1 MATLQAD
8 IMHTGDNHCH
18 NTVHFQDNIAKITT
32 YCQSLINHDHLY
44 GSSRFNTWEEFEK
57 EFIREFMPEDERT
70 QASLTLEGVS
80 YFQGTASV
88 DKYVD
93 NFHALITMAG
103 LNVEPVLYSMNPTAH
118 TIKARLEDAKHVGQT
133 VVLKF
138 QRGLQPALEKKA
150 EACPQEWDVAAWYSL
165 AKRFDKH
172 EREDAIF
179 HGAQRSVHSGPPKP
193 TFPSCAQPQ
202 GCSLFPIQFP
212 TPAAA
217 PIPAPRAPAPA
228 QAPLPQGIPMEVN
241 ASRQRFL
248 ARCTCYTCGKTSHF
262 SAACPDRQ
270 REHVRVVDMS
280 VDDWQEIA
288 EAYAA
293 FHDFQA
299 APMNKPAQEDFAKDQ
314 E

>member
-1 MATLQAD
+1 MWVLSYFQ
-8 IMHTGDNHCH
+8 TGR
-18 NTVHFQDNIAKITT
+18 AAT

-44 GSSRFNTWEEFEK
+44 GSSCFDTWEEFEK
-57 EFIREFMPEDERT
+57 EFIREFMPEEERT

-80 YFQGTASV
+80 YFQGPASV
-88 DKYVD
+88 DEYVN
-93 NFHALITMAG
+93 NFCALITMAG
-103 LNVEPVLYSMNPTAH
+103 LNVEPVLYSTNPTAP

-138 QRGLQPALEKKA
+138 RRGLQPALEKKVA
-150 EACPQEWDVAAWYSL
+150 EAEDVMAWYSL

-172 EREDAIF
+172 EWEDVIF
-179 HGAQRSVHSGPPKP
+179 CGAQRSVHPGPLKP
-193 TFPSCAQPQ
+193 TFPSRAQPQ

-241 ASRQRFL
+241 TLRQRFL
-248 ARCTCYTCGKTSHF
+248 AHRTCYTCGKTSHF
-262 SAACPDRQ
+262 SAACPDHQ
-270 REHVRVVDMS
+270 HEHVRVMDMS

-288 EAYAA
+288 EAYVA
-293 FHDFQA
+293 FQDFQA
-299 APMNKPAQEDFAKDQ
+299 ALMNEPAQEDFAKDQ